1 MTIITSPT
9 FDFDG
14 VSIGLVFVLRNEW
27 VYRRRGIRESIM
39 CNHYCNG
46 KEKELE
52 RQLRQF
58 RFPIL
63 K

>member
-1 MTIITSPT
+1 MNHSQE
-9 FDFDG
+9 FHA
-14 VSIGLVFVLRNEW
+14 LVNQ
-27 VYRRRGIRESIM
+27 YTD
-39 CNHYCNG
+39 G
-46 KEKELE
+46 KERELE